1 MNSEL
6 EQLVNHAVAKA
17 VEAAVAETCALL
29 RKGWNGPPEYLTEQQ
44 AAHFTGFSPRSLE
57 QMRMRG
63 EGPKY
68 YRAGAR
74 AIRYKVSDLRAWVES
89 GVIAAP
95 KDGAQ

>member
-29 RKGWNGPPEYLTEQQ
+29 RTGWNGPPEYLSEKQ
-44 AAHFTGFSPRSLE
+44 AAHYMGFSPRALE
-57 QMRMRG
+57 TMRGKG
-63 EGPKY
+63 EGPRY

-74 AIRYKVSDLRAWVES
+74 TIRYKVSDLRAWVEQ
-89 GVIAAP
+89 GIEMG
-95 KDGAQ
+95 GAQ